1 MKKLTLLFF
10 LISTGLYAQK
20 QVGEATIPAVQA
32 DGFYKLYLAP
42 EWIPYLNENLSNI
55 RIVDEKNQEVPY
67 IYQQE
72 TPVAFT
78 QQFKPYEIIEK
89 KQVKNCCTTLV
100 LHNPADQPINNIN
113 LSIKNADVT
122 KYATLLGSD
131 DTKNWYALKE
141 HFILSAINSTNNTSE
156 IKIVDFPLSNY
167 SYYQIQI
174 EDSTSAPLNILSAG
188 FFEVNTANGS
198 YTAIDSQYEQI
209 DSVSEKS
216 SYITLRFNSNQIVDK
231 LALTVEGPPYFLRRA
246 SLHQKASRLNK
257 KGETIYNYQKLDDF
271 TISSKQSTLLELSS
285 IRVNELLIII
295 ENDDNPPLL
304 VKQLKTFQLNQYF
317 TAWLKKDE
325 SYNVKIGELSM
336 AAPVYDLG
344 FFKES
349 IASTIPVVHAGKLNL
364 APTAEPT
371 TTPTFFTNR
380 NIIWVAI
387 VVVIIVF
394 GFMAIRMV
402 RETSQGK
409 E

>member
-1 MKKLTLLFF
+1 MKKLTLLF
-10 LISTGLYAQK
+10 LLATTGLYAQK
-20 QVGEATIPAVQA
+20 KVGEAAIPAVQA
-32 DGFYKLYLAP
+32 DGFYKIHLAP
-42 EWIPYLNENLSNI
+42 EWIPYLNESLSNI
-55 RIVDEKNQEVPY
+55 RIIDSKDQEVPY

-72 TPVAFT
+72 TPIAFN
-78 QQFKPYEIIEK
+78 QQFKPYEILEK

-131 DTKNWYALKE
+131 DNKNWYALKE
-141 HFILSAINSTNNTSE
+141 YFTLSPINSTNNTSE

-188 FFEVNTANGS
+188 YFEVNTANGS
-198 YTAIDSQYEQI
+198 YTTIDSQFKQT

-216 SYITLRFNSNQIVDK
+216 SYITLTLNGNQIVDK

-246 SLHQKASRLNK
+246 SLHQKVSRVNK
-257 KGETIYNYQKLDDF
+257 KGDSIYYYQKLDDF
-271 TISSKQSTLLELSS
+271 TISSKQSIILELNSV
-285 IRVNELLIII
+285 RVNELLIII
-295 ENDDNPPLL
+295 ENDDNPSLH
-304 VKQLKTFQLNQYF
+304 VKQAKAFQLNRYF
-317 TAWLKKDE
+317 TAWLKKDK
-325 SYNVKIGELSM
+325 SYTVKIGELSM

-349 IASTIPVVHAGKLNL
+349 IATTIPVVNANKLNI
-364 APTAEPT
+364 APATERT

-380 NIIWVAI
+380 NIIWIAI
-387 VVVIIVF
+387 AVVILVF
-394 GFMAIRMV
+394 GVLAVRMV
-402 RETSQGK
+402 K
-409 E
+409 EASKQE

>member
-1 MKKLTLLFF
+1 MKKLTLLF
-10 LISTGLYAQK
+10 LLATTGLYAQK
-20 QVGEATIPAVQA
+20 QVGEATVPAVQA
-32 DGFYKLYLAP
+32 DGFFKLQLAP
-42 EWIPYLNENLSNI
+42 EWIPYLNESLSNI
-55 RIVDEKNQEVPY
+55 RIVDKKNQEVPY

-89 KQVKNCCTTLV
+89 KQVKDCCTTLV

-131 DTKNWYALKE
+131 DNKNWYALKE
-141 HFILSAINSTNNTSE
+141 YFTLSSINSTNNTSE

-188 FFEVNTANGS
+188 YFEVNTANGS
-198 YTAIDSQYEQI
+198 YTPIDSQFEQT

-216 SYITLRFNSNQIVDK
+216 SYITLTLNGNQVVDK
-231 LALTVEGPPYFLRRA
+231 LVLTVEGPPYFLRRA
-246 SLHQKASRLNK
+246 SLHQKASRVNK
-257 KGETIYNYQKLDDF
+257 KGDTIYYYKKLDNF
-271 TISSKQSTLLELSS
+271 TISSKQSTVLEFNS
-285 IRVNELLIII
+285 IRANELLIII
-295 ENDDNPPLL
+295 ENDDNPALL
-304 VKQLKTFQLNQYF
+304 VKQAKAFQLNRYF

-325 SYNVKIGELSM
+325 PYAVKIGEPNM

-349 IASTIPVVHAGKLNL
+349 IATTIPVIRADKLNL
-364 APTAEPT
+364 IAVHEPSA
-371 TTPTFFTNR
+371 TPTFFTNK
-380 NIIWVAI
+380 NITWIAI
-387 VVVIIVF
+387 AVVIIVF

-402 RETSQGK
+402 RETSQNK